1 MIPLVGGYSYRE
13 MSAEEFRL
21 YFQQYGPVVLGKT
34 FTFDAEQALSEGEH
48 EASRRLKDRCS
59 DPFVLRLCIFRGD
72 EFVGWHLGRQED
84 DQRFYMINTGILEAH
99 RNRGL
104 YKALLPLVLQKVEEV
119 GFQIVYSRHTV
130 TNNQIIVPKL
140 KAGFIISG
148 MEVDDRFGTL
158 VRLSYY
164 FNPLRRKMMEVR
176 AGQARVD
183 EPLESFLG

>member
-84 DQRFYMINTGILEAH
+84 AQRFYMSNTGILEAH
-99 RNRGL
+99 RNRGQGAPTISL
-104 YKALLPLVLQKVEEV
+104 AKSRGGGFSDRLQPPYGDPQPDNRAKAQ
-119 GFQIVYSRHTV
+119 SRLHH
-130 TNNQIIVPKL
+130 QRY
-140 KAGFIISG
+140 GS
-148 MEVDDRFGTL
+148 R
-158 VRLSYY
+158 
-164 FNPLRRKMMEVR
+164 
-176 AGQARVD
+176 
-183 EPLESFLG
+183 